1 MLFAI
6 LASIFN
12 LKTLH
17 VFVFLVMR
25 SKMVHVSTFVE
36 TDSFLLHNVMME
48 MLLMEM
54 GVRASANLSF
64 FSNVPTKTLNLRSVA
79 IMD

>member
-1 MLFAI
+1 
-6 LASIFN
+6 
-12 LKTLH
+12 
-17 VFVFLVMR
+17 
-25 SKMVHVSTFVE
+25 MVHVSTFVE